1 MVCHKMKNKCIY
13 DMTFIRYLSWSIL
26 SIRSLTS
33 REWLAQFFFK
43 LLIHL
48 LKILFFHF
56 IDIQHI
62 QMVIYLELV
71 ISAIIVPV
79 QQRQRRQHYIMLRII
94 NHTHYMQPI
103 QQVVVVVIVMEHNI
117 QHLNNNSNKR
127 LIIIIYLISYHRQQ
141 ILLIVRQHNSVN

>member
-1 MVCHKMKNKCIY
+1 MLKRK
-13 DMTFIRYLSWSIL
+13 LL
-26 SIRSLTS
+26 LTS
-33 REWLAQFFFK
+33 WIAQNLLLVRKVLCRLVLKIISNVCAFKFFFK

-79 QQRQRRQHYIMLRII
+79 QQRQRRQH
-94 NHTHYMQPI
+94 Q
-103 QQVVVVVIVMEHNI
+103 
-117 QHLNNNSNKR
+117 K
-127 LIIIIYLISYHRQQ
+127 HR
-141 ILLIVRQHNSVN
+141 